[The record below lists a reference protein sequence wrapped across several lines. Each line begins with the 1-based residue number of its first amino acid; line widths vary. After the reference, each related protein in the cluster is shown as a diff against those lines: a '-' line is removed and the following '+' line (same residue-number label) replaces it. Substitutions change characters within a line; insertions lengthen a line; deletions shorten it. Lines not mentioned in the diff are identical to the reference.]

1 MLKFIRCE
9 KRGDVSWLM
18 SQIALLIAVGILL
31 ASISSLA
38 FYSDWRKKA
47 EIDVIAMQIAKII
60 DAAEVKDY
68 PGRIKYMLPD
78 KNYDYEVFLST
89 DYIVVKRYDGRMN
102 KEIVAT
108 KELHTRPWINPPMS
122 GGKGAD
128 GIYNYFGSIYG
139 IHHNGANPD
148 SKLPAGVLEGEM
160 EIMANELAKNPFK
173 IDCEKPLYVEKIFI
187 YVEGGN
193 AKSLVLIYQ

>member
-1 MLKFIRCE
+1 MLKFIRCD
-9 KRGDVSWLM
+9 KRGDISWLM

-38 FYSDWRKKA
+38 FYSDWQKKA
-47 EIDVIAMQIAKII
+47 EINVIATEIVKTINAV
-60 DAAEVKDY
+60 EVKDY
-68 PGRIKYMLPD
+68 PGQIKYMLPD

-89 DYIVVKRYDGRMN
+89 DYIIVKRYDGRIS

-139 IHHNGANPD
+139 IRHNGASPD

-173 IDCEKPLYVEKIFI
+173 VDCEKPLYIEKIFI
-187 YVEGGN
+187 FVEGGN
-193 AKSLVLIYQ
+193 EKSLVIIYQ